1 MAFSGRVESRFTIPT
16 GGAAASVSTGALSS
30 AVTVTVP
37 AANYFHTSAGG
48 VSSWATTFQTQLNA
62 ACTPYPQSASAMS
75 STLGSGTF
83 SGGAGWMFN
92 IASGND
98 TGAFGGVTMTV
109 SGSPTYGNGG
119 ARYSA
124 HPTDLA
130 VKFSLGTQSFSAG
143 DTYDVTA
150 TDDLVVA
157 WVAYFDSAPAATRAF
172 ISKYTTT
179 GWFIQAKNN
188 GYYQFG
194 ADRVGPA
201 NDFLFNGVDVP
212 MPIGA
217 WHVGIAVVDRS
228 TGKARF
234 GVRTLAGTSSVS
246 SEATATAASYANAA
260 NLTIGR
266 RADTGTDACTEAYYS
281 AVYVAAGSGVAT
293 GLSAN
298 LSTALTNFA
307 NAINSSFTV
316 SLDTT
321 SLTGRYTIS
330 NSFWPFD
337 ISWTDTDQRDLA
349 GFDRN
354 ITYPQTA
361 AQMATLV
368 GGTWTS
374 GSAWSCNESS
384 GDLAP
389 VFGSVTLADSGT
401 PTYSNQGARGGGDKA
416 VGFDAS
422 TEYFDGG
429 DNFDVT
435 ATDDLI
441 AVWVARFTSLPGS
454 NVEFLN
460 KNGGGP
466 YWVINF
472 STGGDHELYL
482 YDGVDSAACT
492 SGAAPTLNKWYVGM
506 AVIDRSTS
514 TMRIGVCDIGGSPA
528 VSATSS
534 TTSIDSLA
542 NAAGVR
548 LGAYGGANSFTTGTV
563 AYLAVTTGAGVA
575 TGLAAGM
582 STALASFAAAM
593 KSQTGTK
600 QAKGLFFPD
609 SPLNCDDH
617 PSMAP
622 EDTDLRSTESPT
634 GVVLGLSGN
643 VKYVHANVRWDR
655 VPVDRIREASATYE
669 NASLEVFFRDC
680 ITGLGGHAWFTP
692 LSKMQVYWSNAG
704 TDTLLGADHDDGEG
718 TSGWGLTTISK
729 FRDIAQPSQP
739 GWVGQFNVRFPRL
752 VSDG

>member
-1 MAFSGRVESRFTIPT
+1 VSATIAN
-16 GGAAASVSTGALSS
+16 GAGAQTATVAAG
-30 AVTVTVP
+30 
-37 AANYFHTSAGG
+37 NYFLTSAGG
-48 VSSWATTFQTQLNA
+48 VSSLITTLQTALNA
-62 ACTPYPQSASAMS
+62 ASTPYP
-75 STLGSGTF
+75 STAAVMATVLGSGTF

-98 TGAFGGVTMTV
+98 TGAFGGVTMTA
-109 SGSPTYGNGG
+109 SGTPTYGNGG
-119 ARYSA
+119 ARYST

-130 VKFSLGTQSFSAG
+130 IKFDAGSESFSAG
-143 DTYDVTA
+143 DNYDVTA

-157 WVAYFDSAPAATRAF
+157 WVAYFDAAPAATRAF

-201 NDFLFNGVDVP
+201 NDFLFNGADVP

-234 GVRTLAGTSSVS
+234 GVRTLAGTTSVS
-246 SEATATAASYANAA
+246 SEAVATASSYANAA

-281 AVYVAAGSGVAT
+281 AVYVAAGSGIAT

-307 NAINSSFTV
+307 NAINAAWTV
-316 SLDTT
+316 SLDT
-321 SLTGRYTIS
+321 SGGTGRVSIGWSGYATPTWS
-330 NSFWPFD
+330 L
-337 ISWTDTDQRDLA
+337 SWTSTDLRDAL
-349 GFDRN
+349 GFTVN
-354 ITYPQTA
+354 I
-361 AQMATLV
+361 
-368 GGTWTS
+368 
-374 GSAWSCNESS
+374 
-384 GDLAP
+384 
-389 VFGSVTLADSGT
+389 
-401 PTYSNQGARGGGDKA
+401 
-416 VGFDAS
+416 
-422 TEYFDGG
+422 
-429 DNFDVT
+429 
-435 ATDDLI
+435 
-441 AVWVARFTSLPGS
+441 
-454 NVEFLN
+454 
-460 KNGGGP
+460 
-466 YWVINF
+466 
-472 STGGDHELYL
+472 
-482 YDGVDSAACT
+482 
-492 SGAAPTLNKWYVGM
+492 
-506 AVIDRSTS
+506 
-514 TMRIGVCDIGGSPA
+514 
-528 VSATSS
+528 
-534 TTSIDSLA
+534 
-542 NAAGVR
+542 AGV
-548 LGAYGGANSFTTGTV
+548 TTT
-563 AYLAVTTGAGVA
+563 
-575 TGLAAGM
+575 
-582 STALASFAAAM
+582 
-593 KSQTGTK
+593 QTGTA
-600 QAKGLFFPD
+600 QAKGLWFPD

-643 VKYVHANVRWDR
+643 VKYVHTNVRWDR

-680 ITGLGGHAWFTP
+680 ITGLGGHAWFTR

-704 TDTLLGADHDDGEG
+704 TDTLLGADHDDGDG